1 MSVAPGSV
9 ACRKHDFLSLG
20 TVRVVCKEDHAYV
33 GHVWRCLSKDRSLY
47 SLNRLRETVERFHV
61 LSKNGSTKDP
71 FMQQAPGLSLYSWN
85 IIMFKAIV

>member
-9 ACRKHDFLSLG
+9 ACRKHDFLSLA

-47 SLNRLRETVERFHV
+47 SPNRLRETVERFHV

-71 FMQQAPGLSLYSWN
+71 FMQQAPGALY
-85 IIMFKAIV
+85 IG